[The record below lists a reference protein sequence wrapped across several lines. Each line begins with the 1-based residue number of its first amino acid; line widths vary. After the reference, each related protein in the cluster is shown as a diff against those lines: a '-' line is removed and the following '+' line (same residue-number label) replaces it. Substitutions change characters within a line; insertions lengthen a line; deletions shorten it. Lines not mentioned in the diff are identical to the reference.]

1 MTSIAK
7 STHHQQP
14 LRTTILLVNL
24 GTPKAAS
31 YIETMRFLRT
41 FLSDPR
47 VINLPKLLWY
57 PILYGII
64 LPFRS
69 LSSMKKYQKIVV
81 NNKLPLQKISQDL
94 CALVN
99 EKVEKTYTN
108 THVELAMR
116 YGDQNIA
123 SVLEKLRKIPHQ
135 QLIIIPLFPQF
146 SATTSASIFDE
157 AARCLKQWNFLPN
170 ITFVR
175 DYCNEKS
182 YIRALANS
190 IKNHW
195 EQDKPGQILLFTY
208 HGLPEVNHVKGDP
221 YACYCFKTTRLV
233 SEALGLDPDQYKTV
247 FQSRFGPS
255 RWLQPYTEDT
265 IISLAK
271 DGVETIDVIAPSFA
285 VDCLETIDEI
295 GREYEE
301 VFLQHGGKVL
311 RYIPALN
318 ASEASAEILSEVIH
332 KAVK

>member
-1 MTSIAK
+1 MTSITK
-7 STHHQQP
+7 THHHQQP

-31 YIETMRFLRT
+31 YIETMRFLRA

-47 VINLPKLLWY
+47 VVNLPKLLWY

-81 NNKLPLQKISQDL
+81 DNKLPLQKFSEDL
-94 CALVN
+94 CALVK
-99 EKVEKTYTN
+99 EKVEKTYAN

-116 YGDQNIA
+116 YGDHNI
-123 SVLEKLRKIPHQ
+123 SCVLERLRKIPHH
-135 QLIIIPLFPQF
+135 QLIIVPLFPQF

-170 ITFVR
+170 ISFVR

-182 YIRALANS
+182 YIQALANS
-190 IKNHW
+190 VKDCWKHH
-195 EQDKPGQILLFTY
+195 KPGEILLFTY
-208 HGLPEVNHVKGDP
+208 HGLPELNHVNGDP

-233 SEALGLDPDQYKTV
+233 IEMLGLHANQYKTV

-265 IISLAK
+265 IVNLAK
-271 DGVETIDVIAPSFA
+271 DGIKTIDVIAPSFA

-301 VFLQHGGKVL
+301 VFQQHGGKTL

-318 ASEASAEILSEVIH
+318 ASEASAEILSGVID